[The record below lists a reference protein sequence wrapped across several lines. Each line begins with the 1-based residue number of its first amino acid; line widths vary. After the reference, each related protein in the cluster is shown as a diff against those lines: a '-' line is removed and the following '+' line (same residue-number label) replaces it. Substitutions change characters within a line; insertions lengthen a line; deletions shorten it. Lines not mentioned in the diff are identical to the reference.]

1 MKSGV
6 DNIKLAETTT
16 TEEEEED
23 PNSPREILKLVP
35 EEFLINHLT
44 ER

>member
-16 TEEEEED
+16 TEEEED